1 MALDIEKVE
10 MIVMEAEEK
19 LEKSADVFMSD
30 LTQVRAGRANPHVLD
45 KIRVDYYGTPS
56 PINQVGNIAVT
67 DGQCLVI
74 TPWDKSLLKI
84 IEKAI
89 QVSDIGINPTN
100 DGNVIRLVFPTL
112 TEERRKEIVK
122 QVKKM
127 AEDAKVAVRNVR
139 RDALDALKKMNK
151 AKEMTDDE
159 YADFMVWHRGLAV
172 PAVRNVHDENVLRG
186 RELFTQIGCAECHR
200 PSWTTGADHIQDPNK
215 FFKRNSDMPRYPYQ
229 TIWPYTDFVQHKL
242 CMEKDIRTGWCRT
255 TPLWGRGLHKKIT
268 GDAYEARLHDT
279 RARTT
284 VEAIM
289 WHGYSE
295 ESDAL
300 ESVKKFYNLTKKDR
314 DALVAFINAI

>member
-1 MALDIEKVE
+1 MSYNIVE
-10 MIVMEAEEK
+10 RFFSRK
-19 LEKSADVFMSD
+19 TADENFD

-45 KIRVDYYGTPS
+45 KIKVDYYGTPS

-127 AEDAKVAVRNVR
+127 AEDAKVAVRNIR

-159 YADFMVWHRGLAV
+159 YAD
-172 PAVRNVHDENVLRG
+172 
-186 RELFTQIGCAECHR
+186 
-200 PSWTTGADHIQDPNK
+200 
-215 FFKRNSDMPRYPYQ
+215 
-229 TIWPYTDFVQHKL
+229 
-242 CMEKDIRTGWCRT
+242 
-255 TPLWGRGLHKKIT
+255 
-268 GDAYEARLHDT
+268 YEAKVEKKVAKAIETIEKAAAEKEKELL
-279 RARTT
+279 T
-284 VEAIM
+284 V
-289 WHGYSE
+289 
-295 ESDAL
+295 
-300 ESVKKFYNLTKKDR
+300 
-314 DALVAFINAI
+314 

>member
-10 MIVMEAEEK
+10 MIMMEAEEK

-30 LTQVRAGRANPHVLD
+30 LTQVRAGSARPHVLD
-45 KIRVDYYGTPS
+45 KIKVDYYGTPS

-159 YADFMVWHRGLAV
+159 YAD
-172 PAVRNVHDENVLRG
+172 
-186 RELFTQIGCAECHR
+186 
-200 PSWTTGADHIQDPNK
+200 
-215 FFKRNSDMPRYPYQ
+215 
-229 TIWPYTDFVQHKL
+229 
-242 CMEKDIRTGWCRT
+242 
-255 TPLWGRGLHKKIT
+255 
-268 GDAYEARLHDT
+268 YEAKVEKKVAKAIETIEKAAAEKEKELL
-279 RARTT
+279 T
-284 VEAIM
+284 V
-289 WHGYSE
+289 
-295 ESDAL
+295 
-300 ESVKKFYNLTKKDR
+300 
-314 DALVAFINAI
+314 

>member
-1 MALDIEKVE
+1 
-10 MIVMEAEEK
+10 
-19 LEKSADVFMSD
+19 MSD

-45 KIRVDYYGTPS
+45 KIKVDYYGTPS

-159 YADFMVWHRGLAV
+159 YAD
-172 PAVRNVHDENVLRG
+172 
-186 RELFTQIGCAECHR
+186 
-200 PSWTTGADHIQDPNK
+200 
-215 FFKRNSDMPRYPYQ
+215 
-229 TIWPYTDFVQHKL
+229 
-242 CMEKDIRTGWCRT
+242 
-255 TPLWGRGLHKKIT
+255 
-268 GDAYEARLHDT
+268 YEAKVEKKVAKAIETIEKAAAEKEKELL
-279 RARTT
+279 T
-284 VEAIM
+284 V
-289 WHGYSE
+289 
-295 ESDAL
+295 
-300 ESVKKFYNLTKKDR
+300 
-314 DALVAFINAI
+314 